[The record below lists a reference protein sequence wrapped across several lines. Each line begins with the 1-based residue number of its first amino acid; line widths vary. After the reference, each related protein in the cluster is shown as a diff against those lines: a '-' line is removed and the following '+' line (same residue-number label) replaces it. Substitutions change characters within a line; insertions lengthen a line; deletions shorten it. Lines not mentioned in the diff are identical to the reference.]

1 MSTYIALILVTTV
14 FIKQLSYMK
23 NLMIFTKKS
32 KIEICMVLAGVLVL
46 AIITYCFAKEWNHYL
61 LGLLAILTLI
71 ALWMKQGISTKG
83 IIQQFRGK
91 ELYLWNEISRVD
103 IEIVDNIKVKYF
115 GISNAQIGSLNF
127 ERKNHEILMD
137 ILTENVRNVNQKH
150 FTE

>member
-1 MSTYIALILVTTV
+1 MYDIGWSFGVGNNYI
-14 FIKQLSYMK
+14 F
-23 NLMIFTKKS
+23 
-32 KIEICMVLAGVLVL
+32 
-46 AIITYCFAKEWNHYL
+46 FAREWNHYL

-71 ALWMKQGISTKG
+71 ALWMKQGISSKG

-115 GISNAQIGSLNF
+115 DISNAQIGSLNF
-127 ERKNHEILMD
+127 ERKKHEILMD